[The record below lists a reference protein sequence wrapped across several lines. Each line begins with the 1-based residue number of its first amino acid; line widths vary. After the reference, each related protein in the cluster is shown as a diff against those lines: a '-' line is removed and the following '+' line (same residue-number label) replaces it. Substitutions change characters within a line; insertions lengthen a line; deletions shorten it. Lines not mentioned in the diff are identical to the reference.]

1 MEITQISIILSL
13 LACILSIILLPFTLY
28 ALILVKSLEKQT
40 HTVQFMPVDQATESS
55 FGDSEK
61 VFEEINQDQ
70 REENEEIFKM
80 V

>member
-1 MEITQISIILSL
+1 
-13 LACILSIILLPFTLY
+13 
-28 ALILVKSLEKQT
+28 LILVKSLEKQT